1 MNRIAETLSLQKG
14 RESGRVDCI
23 LASSGEVSGAV
34 CCFWGEEY
42 DLGAVC
48 CFFGP
53 VCCFLGY
60 IYIYIIKG
68 SGV

>member
-23 LASSGEVSGAV
+23 LVSSGEVSGAV
-34 CCFWGEEY
+34 CCF
-42 DLGAVC
+42 LGGRVG
-48 CFFGP
+48 FRGSMLF
-53 VCCFLGY
+53 FLGY